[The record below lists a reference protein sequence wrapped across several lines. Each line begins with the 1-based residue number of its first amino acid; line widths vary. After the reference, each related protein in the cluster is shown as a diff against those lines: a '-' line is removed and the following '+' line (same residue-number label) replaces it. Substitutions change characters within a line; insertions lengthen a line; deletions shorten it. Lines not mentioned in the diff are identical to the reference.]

1 MQAEMP
7 PNDFGFPWGQPFE
20 CTVRM
25 VHQILLEQRLLPHFG
40 FGIRESL
47 AKRPFVFLRY
57 RPVQ

>member
-20 CTVRM
+20 RTMRV
-25 VHQILLEQRLLPHFG
+25 VHQILLEQHLLSHFR
-40 FGIRESL
+40 FGICEPL

-57 RPVQ
+57 RPIQ